1 VGNACH
7 GDTSGVDVDDLL
19 LIAKMRVVLGMATL
33 LTAMVDPGGLDKLHP
48 AELQPLT
55 LLVLCAYAL
64 QSIAILLHWQYGRA
78 VRHPRLSHWLDV
90 CWFTLF
96 LTTTS
101 PMAGVFALFF
111 FAIATAAF
119 RWGYDEGARVTLACT
134 FLYLLSCVDNAQQA
148 VVANVLLRAIVL
160 LALGRMVSHWGEALL
175 DNRRRIALLRD
186 VSRLSNPRFGVDHTI
201 ASVLEFTRSFFGAT
215 TCVALIRDGEAGTW
229 RLRSANGKGKT
240 SLAGQHLDNE
250 VAGLFSRAAPRS
262 SAVYK
267 AARRVSTLAWGE
279 SLHMR
284 DEGTGRWQRA
294 PVDAGRQLADLL
306 GACSFICAPIPL
318 RHGEGWV
325 VVASPGRELRQ
336 EDAAFL
342 AQVAAQAFPVIENIA
357 LLDSMASEARRQER
371 MRFSNDLHDST
382 VQPYIGLSHAL
393 HALLREA
400 DQSPIAARI
409 RQVAEMADSVVTDLR
424 CFSQATRNAVPS
436 SGSAFLQALRSQAVH
451 FKTYHNLDIDLSGDD
466 TLELN
471 DRLGAEVVH
480 LVREGI
486 SNIRRHT
493 AASRAAI
500 RLDRDDDWLHIRIE
514 NECPSGPPAPFTPR
528 SISERAALLGGFAYV
543 GNSGKGTAVHVEIPL

>member
-1 VGNACH
+1 
-7 GDTSGVDVDDLL
+7 
-19 LIAKMRVVLGMATL
+19 MRVVLGLATL

-48 AELQPLT
+48 SELQPLT
-55 LLVLCAYAL
+55 LLVLCAYAV
-64 QSIAILLHWQYGRA
+64 QSIVILIHWHYGRT
-78 VRHPRLSHWLDV
+78 VRYPRLSHWLDV

-96 LTTTS
+96 LATTS

-134 FLYLLSCVDNAQQA
+134 LLYLLSCAHDAGQA
-148 VVANVLLRAIVL
+148 AVANVLLRAIVL

-186 VSRLSNPRFGVDHTI
+186 VSRLSNPRFGVDQTI
-201 ASVLEFTRSFFGAT
+201 ASVLEYTRSFFGAS
-215 TCVALIRDGEAGTW
+215 TCLVLIRDGEDGGW
-229 RLRSANGKGKT
+229 RLRSANGKGNAP
-240 SLAGQHLDNE
+240 LAGQHLDDE
-250 VAGLFSRAAPRS
+250 VAALFSRAAPRS

-267 AARRVSTLAWGE
+267 AARDAFGLSWGE
-279 SLHMR
+279 SLHLR
-284 DEGTGRWQRA
+284 DEGTGKWQRA
-294 PVDAGRQLADLL
+294 PAETGRQLADLL
-306 GACSFICAPIPL
+306 GARSFICAPIPL
-318 RHGEGWV
+318 RQGEGRV
-325 VVASPGRELRQ
+325 FVASAGRELRE

-371 MRFSNDLHDST
+371 LRFSNDLHDST

-409 RQVAEMADSVVTDLR
+409 RQVAEMADSVVGDLR
-424 CFSQATRNAVPS
+424 RFSQATRHAAPC
-436 SGSAFLQALRSQAVH
+436 SGPAFLLALRSQAAH

-466 TLELN
+466 TLQLN
-471 DRLGAEVVH
+471 DRLGAEVVQ

-493 AASRAAI
+493 AASRAEI
-500 RLDRDDDWLHIRIE
+500 RLHRDDDWLHIRIE
-514 NECPSGPPAPFTPR
+514 NECPSGQPAPFTPR